1 MQSPIDLLQGRAEV
15 LPNLGRLKREYKPA
29 EAILMN
35 KGHVI
40 MLQWGEIGAGT
51 IEINQTQYVL
61 KQCHWHS
68 PSEHSLDGSRYD
80 LEMHMVH
87 QRSDGQTAVVAV
99 IYKVGLQDHFL
110 LKVTD
115 AIEDITDKTGS
126 EVKVGLVNPEDAID
140 LEREPYYRYLGSL
153 TTPPCD
159 EGVMWTVIK
168 ERIAMDLCRPTLCC
182 TSSFILFLII
192 TQSVPSAPQK
202 VGNLCHPFS
211 LFLYILQFLFSLFFP
226 DEKEF
231 DYLEGSAKGP
241 KHWGELHPEWKACSN
256 GNMQSPIDLLQ
267 GRAEVLPNLGRLK
280 REYKPAEAILM
291 NKGHVIMLQWGEIGA
306 GTIEINQTQYVLKQC
321 HWHSPSEHSLDGSRS
336 DGRTAVVAV
345 IYKVGLQDHFLLKV
359 TDAIEDITDK
369 TGSEV
374 KVGLVNPEDAID
386 LEREPYYRYLGSL
399 TTPPCDEGVMWTVI
413 KEVKT
418 ISKAQLGMLRAAVE
432 EMRNFI

>member
-87 QRSDGQTAVVAV
+87 QRSDGRTAVVAV

-110 LKVTD
+110 LKVMD
-115 AIEDITDKTGS
+115 EIDDIDDEKGS
-126 EVKVGLVNPEDAID
+126 EEQVGLVNPDHAID
-140 LEREPYYRYLGSL
+140 LERESHYRYFDSL
-153 TTPPCD
+153 TTPSCD
-159 EGVMWTVIK
+159 EGVTWTVIK

-226 DEKEF
+226 VFLFCLMGGREEIHDMSRSIV
-231 DYLEGSAKGP
+231 YA
-241 KHWGELHPEWKACSN
+241 
-256 GNMQSPIDLLQ
+256 LLP
-267 GRAEVLPNLGRLK
+267 LLS
-280 REYKPAEAILM
+280 
-291 NKGHVIMLQWGEIGA
+291 LQWGEIGA

-418 ISKAQLGMLRAAVE
+418 FSKEQLEKLRAAVE
-432 EMRNFI
+432 DVRNFI